1 MNCGRSRA
9 LRASQSILT
18 AISYGNR
25 ANDYYHTRPRLGARL
40 GDAERNDRHRGRS
53 IACRARRLHGRTAA
67 KLCAPSF
74 SGSFFKRIRDEFGAQ
89 IWPTVTMIS
98 EDAPKSVRTVSAL
111 GVFGMPFAYPRWF
124 QPPPGRCRGNAQ
136 SESFLLM
143 PLTFIRGSLAPM
155 MRNG

>member
-74 SGSFFKRIRDEFGAQ
+74 SGSFFKRFHDEFGAQ

-98 EDAPKSVRTVSAL
+98 EDAPKSVSTVEALGAFRDAICISAIVSAHARTL
-111 GVFGMPFAYPRWF
+111 SWKRSVGILFAD
-124 QPPPGRCRGNAQ
+124 
-136 SESFLLM
+136 
-143 PLTFIRGSLAPM
+143 
-155 MRNG
+155 